1 MEAENRQGGSTMQLN
16 ELLGAIEILN
26 DRQIEPLEITEV
38 SYHSQKVKKGD
49 LFVCVKGYK
58 TDGHKYLGDAVKRGA
73 VAAVVED
80 FQEDMDIP
88 QYIVKNSRVALAK
101 LSATFYGN
109 PSKKLNMIGI
119 TATNGKTTTSYMTN
133 AILEN
138 EGRRTGLIGT
148 VVIKNG
154 DKTIPAELT
163 TPESLDLQRYLNDM
177 VQNDVTHVTMEVSSA
192 ALELHRVEAVE
203 YDVVSLNNMSK
214 EHMEMHGTFERY
226 FEAKSSL
233 IRNASEHSYAVLN
246 LDDQYSASLVD
257 KTKATVISFGVNN
270 KNGYIHCKNL
280 DLTTGRGKFTVE
292 ILKPFEANGMKF
304 SPSEFDIELAVPGLH
319 SVYNAMVAI
328 IISLISGARIPTIQ
342 KTLKEFSGVPR
353 RFEFIYEDEIK
364 VVDDHFAN
372 PGNIN
377 VTLQT
382 LDFMDYD
389 NLQLVYAIRGS
400 RGATIN
406 RENAEV
412 VVEWADKLGIN
423 EIIATRSISHTTDK
437 DRVTDDEV
445 KAFTDVMEK
454 ANIKVR
460 LYDELP
466 DAIKDALSR
475 AEKGDLVLL
484 AGCQG
489 MDYGA
494 GIALE
499 ALNKENV
506 EVQ

>member
-1 MEAENRQGGSTMQLN
+1 MQLS
-16 ELLGAIEILN
+16 ELLSAIEVSN
-26 DRQIEPLEITEV
+26 DREVKQVEINNI
-38 SYHSQKVKKGD
+38 SYHSQKVVEGD

-58 TDGHKYLGDAVKRGA
+58 TDGHKYLPDAVKRGA

-80 FQEDMDIP
+80 YQENVDIP
-88 QYIVKNSRVALAK
+88 QYVVQDSRIALAR
-101 LSATFYGN
+101 LGARFYQN
-109 PSKKLNMIGI
+109 PSSKLNMIGI

-148 VVIKNG
+148 VIIKNG
-154 DKTIPAELT
+154 DQSIPAELT
-163 TPESLDLQRYLNDM
+163 TPESLDLQRYLNEM

-192 ALELHRVEAVE
+192 ALELNRVESVE
-203 YDVVSLNNMSK
+203 YDIVSLNNMSK

-226 FEAKSSL
+226 FEVKSSL
-233 IRNASEHSYAVLN
+233 IRDASENSFAILN
-246 LDDQYSASLVD
+246 LDDRYSASLVD
-257 KTKATVISFGVNN
+257 KTKAKVISFGVEN
-270 KNGYIHCKNL
+270 KEGYIHCKNL
-280 DLTTGRGKFTVE
+280 DLTSGRGKFTVE
-292 ILKPFEANGMKF
+292 ILKSFEANGITYE
-304 SPSEFDIELAVPGLH
+304 PSEFDVELGVPGLH

-328 IISLISGARIPTIQ
+328 TAALISGVRVSTIQ
-342 KTLKEFSGVPR
+342 ETLKEFTGVPR
-353 RFEFIYEDEIK
+353 RFEFIYEEDIK

-382 LDFMDYD
+382 IDYMDFE
-389 NLQLVYAIRGS
+389 NLHLVYAIRGQ

-412 VVEWADKLGIN
+412 IVEWAKALKIN
-423 EIIATRSISHTTDK
+423 EVIATRSVSHTTSK
-437 DRVTDDEV
+437 DEVTDDEV
-445 KAFTDVMEK
+445 KAFLGVMDQ
-454 ANIKVR
+454 ANIKVH

-466 DAIKDALSR
+466 DAVNNALSK
-475 AEKGDLVLL
+475 ANSGDLVLL

-506 EVQ
+506 EVK

>member
-1 MEAENRQGGSTMQLN
+1 LEAENRQGGITMKLSQ
-16 ELLGAIEILN
+16 LLGAIEIIN
-26 DRQIEPLEITEV
+26 DREIEPLEITEV
-38 SYHSQKVKKGD
+38 SYHSQKVKEGH

-58 TDGHKYLGDAVKRGA
+58 TDGHQYLSDAVKRGA

-80 FQEDMDIP
+80 FQEGIDVP
-88 QYIVKNSRVALAK
+88 QYVVADSRVALAK
-101 LSATFYGN
+101 LGATYYGN

-154 DKTIPAELT
+154 DETIPAELT
-163 TPESLDLQRYLNDM
+163 TPESLDLQGYLRDM
-177 VQNDVTHVTMEVSSA
+177 VENDVTHVTMEVSSA
-192 ALELHRVEAVE
+192 ALELHRVEGVE

-233 IRNASEHSYAVLN
+233 IRNASENSYAVLN
-246 LDDQYSASLVD
+246 LDDKYSASLVD
-257 KTKATVISFGVNN
+257 KTKATVISFGLNS
-270 KNGYIHCKNL
+270 KEGYFHCKNL
-280 DLTTGRGKFTVE
+280 DLSTGRGKFTVE

-304 SPSEFDIELAVPGLH
+304 PPSEFEIELAVPGLH

-328 IISLISGARIPTIQ
+328 IISLISGVRVETIQ

-382 LDFMDYD
+382 LNFMDFE

-400 RGATIN
+400 RGAIIN

-412 VVEWADKLGIN
+412 VVDWAEKLRLN

-437 DRVTDDEV
+437 DKVTDEEV
-445 KAFTDVMEK
+445 KAFLEVMNK
-454 ANIKVR
+454 ANIKVH

-466 DAIKDALSR
+466 DAIKEALSK

-506 EVQ
+506 EIK

>member
-1 MEAENRQGGSTMQLN
+1 MRLS
-16 ELLGAIEILN
+16 ELLKVIEVTN
-26 DRQIEPLEITEV
+26 NREVEALEINKV
-38 SYHSQKVKKGD
+38 SYHSQKVEEGD
-49 LFVCVKGYK
+49 LFVCVKGFK
-58 TDGHKYLGDAVKRGA
+58 TDGHKYLPDAVKRGA

-80 FQEDMDIP
+80 FQEDIQIP
-88 QYIVKNSRVALAK
+88 QYVVSDSRVALAQ
-101 LSATFYGN
+101 LGATFYRN
-109 PSKKLNMIGI
+109 PSSKMTMIGI

-133 AILEN
+133 AILEA
-138 EGRRTGLIGT
+138 EGRKTGLIGT
-148 VVIKNG
+148 VIVKNG
-154 DKTIPAELT
+154 NKSFPAELT
-163 TPESLDLQRYLNDM
+163 TPESLDLQQYLGEM
-177 VQNDVTHVTMEVSSA
+177 VENDVTHVTMEVSSA
-192 ALELHRVEAVE
+192 ALELNRVESVAF
-203 YDVVSLNNMSK
+203 DIVSLNNMSK
-214 EHMEMHGTFERY
+214 EHMEMHGTFEKY

-233 IRNASEHSYAVLN
+233 IRNASENSYAVLN

-257 KTKATVISFGVNN
+257 QTKATVISFGLNSN
-270 KNGYIHCKNL
+270 EGYLHCKNL
-280 DLTTGRGKFTVE
+280 DLSTGRGKFTVE
-292 ILKPFEANGMKF
+292 ILKPFDANGIKYE
-304 SPSEFDIELAVPGLH
+304 PSEFEVELAVPGLH

-328 IISLISGARIPTIQ
+328 TISLLSGVRISTIQ
-342 KTLKEFSGVPR
+342 ETLKEFSGVPR

-389 NLQLVYAIRGS
+389 NLQLVYAIRGQ

-412 VVEWADKLGIN
+412 IVKWAEKLKIN
-423 EIIATRSISHTTDK
+423 EVIATRSVSHTTPK
-437 DRVTDDEV
+437 DEVTDDEV
-445 KAFTDVMEK
+445 NAFLEVMNQ
-454 ANIKVR
+454 ANITVH

-466 DAIKDALSR
+466 DSINDALSKST
-475 AEKGDLVLL
+475 KGDLVLL

-499 ALNKENV
+499 ALNKENA
-506 EVQ
+506 EVK

>member
-1 MEAENRQGGSTMQLN
+1 MQLI
-16 ELLGAIEILN
+16 ELLQAIEVTN
-26 DRQIEPLEITEV
+26 SREVEPLEIRNV
-38 SYHSQKVKKGD
+38 SYHSQKVQEGD

-58 TDGHKYLGDAVKRGA
+58 TDGHKYLADAVKRGA
-73 VAAVVED
+73 AAAVVED
-80 FQEDMDIP
+80 FQDHIDIP
-88 QYIVKNSRVALAK
+88 QYVVKDSRIALAR
-101 LSATFYGN
+101 LGAYFYQD
-109 PSKKLNMIGI
+109 PSSKLNMIGI
-119 TATNGKTTTSYMTN
+119 TATNGKTTTTYMTN

-148 VVIKNG
+148 VIIKNG
-154 DKTIPAELT
+154 DESIPAELT
-163 TPESLDLQRYLNDM
+163 TPESLDLQRYLNEM

-192 ALELHRVEAVE
+192 ALELHRVEGVN
-203 YDVVSLNNMSK
+203 YDIVSLNNMSK

-233 IRNASEHSYAVLN
+233 IRNASENSFAILN

-257 KTKATVISFGVNN
+257 KTKAKVISFGIDS
-270 KNGYIHCKNL
+270 KDGYVHCKNL

-292 ILKPFEANGMKF
+292 ILKPFEANGI
-304 SPSEFDIELAVPGLH
+304 SYEPSEFDVELAVPGLH

-328 IISLISGARIPTIQ
+328 IASLISGVRISTIQ
-342 KTLKEFSGVPR
+342 ETLKEFSGVPR
-353 RFEFIYEDEIK
+353 RFEFIYENEIK

-382 LDFMDYD
+382 LDFMDFEQ
-389 NLQLVYAIRGS
+389 LQLVYAIRGQ

-412 VVEWADKLGIN
+412 IVEWADKLGIK
-423 EIIATRSISHTTDK
+423 EVIATRSVSHTTSK
-437 DRVTDDEV
+437 DEVTDDEV
-445 KAFTDVMEK
+445 KAFLDVMEK
-454 ANIKVR
+454 ANIKVD
-460 LYDELP
+460 LYNELP
-466 DAIKDALSR
+466 DAIHEALSK
-475 AEKGDLVLL
+475 ANKGDLVLL

-499 ALNKENV
+499 ALNKENA
-506 EVQ
+506 EVK

>member
-1 MEAENRQGGSTMQLN
+1 MQLTA
-16 ELLGAIEILN
+16 LLDAIEITN
-26 DRQIEPLEITEV
+26 GREVEPLEIHNV
-38 SYHSQKVKKGD
+38 SYHSQKVQEGD

-80 FQEDMDIP
+80 VQENIDIP
-88 QYIVKNSRVALAK
+88 QFVVKNSRVALAR
-101 LSATFYGN
+101 LGARFYQD
-109 PSKKLNMIGI
+109 PSSKLNMIGI
-119 TATNGKTTTSYMTN
+119 TATNGKTTTTYMTN

-148 VVIKNG
+148 VIVKNG
-154 DKTIPAELT
+154 DESIPAELT
-163 TPESLDLQRYLNDM
+163 TPESLDLQRYLHDM

-192 ALELHRVEAVE
+192 ALELYRVEGVK
-203 YDVVSLNNMSK
+203 YDIVSLNNMSK

-226 FEAKSSL
+226 FEVKSSL
-233 IRNASEHSYAVLN
+233 IRDASEDSFAILN
-246 LDDQYSASLVD
+246 LDDQYSALLVD
-257 KTKATVISFGVNN
+257 KTKAKVISFGIEN

-280 DLTTGRGKFTVE
+280 DLSTGRGKFTVE
-292 ILKPFEANGMKF
+292 ILKPFEANGITYE
-304 SPSEFDIELAVPGLH
+304 PSEFEVELAVPGLH

-328 IISLISGARIPTIQ
+328 IAGLISGVRISTIQ
-342 KTLKEFSGVPR
+342 KTLKEFTGVPR
-353 RFEFIYEDEIK
+353 RFEFIYEQDIK

-382 LDFMDYD
+382 LDFMDYEQ
-389 NLQLVYAIRGS
+389 LQLVYAIRGQ

-412 VVEWADKLGIN
+412 IVEWADKLKIK
-423 EIIATRSISHTTDK
+423 EVIATRSVSHTTSK
-437 DRVTDDEV
+437 DEVTDDEV
-445 KAFTDVMEK
+445 KAFLEVMDK
-454 ANIKVR
+454 ANITVH

-466 DAIKDALSR
+466 DAIHLALSN
-475 AEKGDLVLL
+475 ANKGDLVLL

-506 EVQ
+506 EVK